1 MGFSDTFPFLHSVS
15 RQRRHREVTTDT
27 GTGQESLLGGRD
39 SSGFTGK
46 GAIETGPPAWA
57 SSQSIFESLPD
68 PFLLLVPEKGPAGSI
83 IDFVCVYANGPASA
97 LHGRTPRGMLGVR
110 LLDVQPSS
118 ALFPHGL
125 QVMEQGQA
133 VVVGGLDVS
142 DHGGQRPRHPPEVR
156 LFLANG
162 LLCCLWREPP
172 HRLAVQQ
179 KLVEAERRYRLLAR
193 HASDVVVE
201 LDSDHCIVWVSESI
215 ETRLGWRPDVLLG
228 QRAIDLVHRNDRSQV
243 LRAGLRLAGPGSFRE
258 DLRILCADGGWRWM
272 VGTAHPLP
280 GEDAGGLVLSFRDI
294 HDQVR
299 IRAELDHSRQL
310 DPISGLAVRSVAL
323 DRIRSAL
330 DGLEGTDSTLAVLS
344 IGIDGLTQ
352 VNDAL
357 THAGGDKLIA
367 LLAARIVRAI
377 GRPEQVGRGTGD
389 EFIVLLSDPDAAAA
403 ATLTAERILRAC
415 RAPVSIGGQPIDP
428 TVSIGIATARAGAL
442 PDELLR
448 DASLAMRQAKGRS
461 RNGFALLDDAL
472 ATEAHTLLL
481 FAAEIQRGLV
491 MGEFAAW
498 FMPIVAF
505 DTGQVS
511 GYEALARW
519 VRPDGLEVSPAEFLP
534 CAECRGLI
542 VRIDLLVLRQALAA
556 LSRLPPTVTMAVNVS
571 AATLAL
577 PEYPQLVDE
586 ALRAAGVLPER
597 LHLEVTETALLTL
610 TNRIGEQIQQ
620 LASSGVRWYVD
631 DFGTGYSS
639 ISHLRDL
646 PIAGLKLDRSF
657 TCAMRA
663 KDTKSLRL
671 AQALVGVAEGLE
683 LDTVAEGVETIEEAR
698 LLTSQGWLHGQ
709 GWLYGKAAPLQL
721 ETGPLP
727 F

>member
-1 MGFSDTFPFLHSVS
+1 M
-15 RQRRHREVTTDT
+15 
-27 GTGQESLLGGRD
+27 
-39 SSGFTGK
+39 
-46 GAIETGPPAWA
+46 
-57 SSQSIFESLPD
+57 
-68 PFLLLVPEKGPAGSI
+68 PEKNPSGAI

-97 LHGRTPRGMLGVR
+97 LHGRTPGRMLGAR

-125 QVMEQGQA
+125 KVMEQGQA
-133 VVVGGLDVS
+133 VVVGGLEAS
-142 DHGGQRPRHPPEVR
+142 DHGGLRPRQPPEIR

-162 LLCCLWREPP
+162 LLCCLWREP
-172 HRLAVQQ
+172 RQRMAEQQ
-179 KLVEAERRYRLLAR
+179 KLVEVERRYRLLAR

-201 LDSDHCIVWVSESI
+201 LDREHRIVWVSESI
-215 ETRLGWRPDVLLG
+215 EARLGWRPDALLG
-228 QRAIDLVHRNDRSQV
+228 QPAIGLVHRDDRSQV
-243 LRAGLRLAGPGSFRE
+243 LRSGLRLAGPGSFRQ
-258 DLRILCADGGWRWM
+258 DLRILCSDGGWRWM

-280 GEDAGGLVLSFRDI
+280 EEETGALVLSFRDI

-299 IRAELDHSRQL
+299 IRAELDHSREH
-310 DPISGLAVRSVAL
+310 DAISGLAVRAVAL
-323 DRIRSAL
+323 DRIRRAL
-330 DGLEGTDSTLAVLS
+330 DGLEGTGSTLAVLS

-403 ATLTAERILRAC
+403 ATLTAEKILRAC

-505 DTGQVS
+505 DTGQIT

-519 VRPDGLEVSPAEFLP
+519 VRPDGIEVHPAEFLP

-556 LSRLPPTVTMAVNVS
+556 LSRLSPALTMAVNVS

-577 PEYPQLVDE
+577 PDYPQLVGE
-586 ALRAAGVLPER
+586 ALRAAGVRPER
-597 LHLEVTETALLTL
+597 LHLEVTETALLTV
-610 TNRIGEQIQQ
+610 TEGIGRQIQE

-709 GWLYGKAAPLQL
+709 GWLYGKAAPLKL
-721 ETGPLP
+721 DAAPLP
-727 F
+727 L

>member
-1 MGFSDTFPFLHSVS
+1 MIADTV
-15 RQRRHREVTTDT
+15 
-27 GTGQESLLGGRD
+27 GGQESLPEGRD
-39 SSGFTGK
+39 SSGFPGK
-46 GAIETGPPAWA
+46 GTVESAPPAWA

-68 PFLLLVPEKGPAGSI
+68 PLLLLLPEKSPSGSI

-97 LHGRTPRGMLGVR
+97 LHRRPPGGMVGSRLVDLHPSGDLLAHGQRVIETGRP
-110 LLDVQPSS
+110 
-118 ALFPHGL
+118 
-125 QVMEQGQA
+125 
-133 VVVGGLDVS
+133 VVVGRPDGSAL
-142 DHGGQRPRHPPEVR
+142 GGQPATPKGEIR
-156 LFLANG
+156 LFPANG
-162 LLCCLWREPP
+162 LLCCLWREVAE
-172 HRLAVQQ
+172 AVQQ
-179 KLVEAERRYRLLAR
+179 ELAEAQRRYRLLVR

-201 LDSDHCIVWVSESI
+201 LDGEHRIVWVSESI
-215 ETRLGWRPDVLLG
+215 EARLGWRSDALLG
-228 QRAIDLVHRNDRSQV
+228 QPAIGLVHREDRLQV
-243 LRAGLRLAGPGSFRE
+243 LRAGLRLAGPGSFRQ
-258 DLRILCADGGWRWM
+258 DLRILCADGGWLWM
-272 VGTAHPLP
+272 LGSAHPHP
-280 GEDAGGLVLSFRDI
+280 GEEAGALVLSLRDI

-299 IRAELDHSRQL
+299 IRAALDHSL
-310 DPISGLAVRSVAL
+310 HHDPISGLAVRPLAL
-323 DRIRSAL
+323 DRIRRAL
-330 DGLEGTDSTLAVLS
+330 DGLEDTGASLAVLS
-344 IGIDGLTQ
+344 IGVDGLTQ
-352 VNDAL
+352 VNNAL

-367 LLAARIVRAI
+367 LLAARIVREI
-377 GRPEQVGRGTGD
+377 GHPEQVGRGTGD
-389 EFIVLLSDPDAAAA
+389 EFIVLLNDPDAGAA
-403 ATLTAERILRAC
+403 ATLAAERILRAC

-448 DASLAMRQAKGRS
+448 DASLAMRQAKGRG
-461 RNGFALLDDAL
+461 RNGYALLDDAL

-505 DTGQVS
+505 DSGQVT

-519 VRPDGLEVSPAEFLP
+519 VRPDGIEVPPADFLP

-542 VRIDLLVLRQALAA
+542 ARIDLLVLRQALAA

-577 PEYPQLVDE
+577 PDYPELVGE
-586 ALRAAGVLPER
+586 ALRAAGVVPER
-597 LHLEVTETALLTL
+597 LHLEVTETALLTV
-610 TNRIGEQIQQ
+610 TERIGQQIQQ
-620 LASSGVRWYVD
+620 LASQGVRWYVD

-683 LDTVAEGVETIEEAR
+683 LDTVAEGVETAEEAR
-698 LLTSQGWLHGQ
+698 LLTSQGWFHGQ
-709 GWLYGKAAPLQL
+709 GWLYGKAAPLRL
-721 ETGPLP
+721 DSPPVPL
-727 F
+727 

>member
-1 MGFSDTFPFLHSVS
+1 MG
-15 RQRRHREVTTDT
+15 
-27 GTGQESLLGGRD
+27 
-39 SSGFTGK
+39 SGS
-46 GAIETGPPAWA
+46 PAWA
-57 SSQSIFESLPD
+57 RSQSIFESLPD
-68 PFLLLVPEKGPAGSI
+68 PFLLLVPEKNPSGSI

-97 LHGRTPRGMLGVR
+97 LHGRSPSGMLGAR
-110 LLDVQPSS
+110 LLDVQPS
-118 ALFPHGL
+118 HGL
-125 QVMEQGQA
+125 FGHALRVMEKGQA
-133 VVVGGLDVS
+133 VVVEGLHGAG
-142 DHGGQRPRHPPEVR
+142 HGGAVPSHPPEIR

-162 LLCCLWREPP
+162 LLCCLWRQSP
-172 HRLAVQQ
+172 HQMVVQRE
-179 KLVEAERRYRLLAR
+179 LVEAERRYRLLAR
-193 HASDVVVE
+193 HGSDVVVE
-201 LDSDHCIVWVSESI
+201 LDSDHRIIWVSESI
-215 ETRLGWRPDVLLG
+215 ETRLGWRPAALLG
-228 QRAIDLVHRNDRSQV
+228 QPAIGLVHRDHRGQV
-243 LRAGLRLAGPGSFRE
+243 LLAGLRLAGPGSFRDE
-258 DLRILCADGGWRWM
+258 LRLLCADGGWRWM
-272 VGTAHPLP
+272 TGTAHSLP
-280 GEDAGGLVLSFRDI
+280 GEDAGTLMLSFRDI

-299 IRAELDHSRQL
+299 IRNELDHRLQH
-310 DPISGLAVRSVAL
+310 DPLTSLALRSVAL
-323 DRIRSAL
+323 DRIRRAL
-330 DGLEGTDSTLAVLS
+330 DGLEGTGLSLAVLS
-344 IGIDGLTQ
+344 IGVDGLTQ

-377 GRPEQVGRGTGD
+377 GDPEHVGRGTGD
-389 EFIVLLSDPDAAAA
+389 EFIVLLSEPDEGADV
-403 ATLTAERILRAC
+403 TLTAERILRAC

-442 PDELLR
+442 PDEVLR
-448 DASLAMRQAKGRS
+448 DASLAMRQAKGRG
-461 RNGFALLDDAL
+461 RNCYALLDDAL

-505 DTGQVS
+505 DTGQVT

-519 VRPDGLEVSPAEFLP
+519 VRPDGIEVPPSEFLP

-542 VRIDLLVLRQALAA
+542 ARIDLLVLRQALAA
-556 LSRLPPTVTMAVNVS
+556 LSLLPPAHTMAVNVS

-577 PEYPQLVDE
+577 PDYPQLVGA
-586 ALRAAGVLPER
+586 ALRAAGVRPER
-597 LHLEVTETALLTL
+597 LHLEVTETALLTV
-610 TNRIGEQIQQ
+610 TNRIGQQIQE

-657 TCAMRA
+657 TGALRT

-683 LDTVAEGVETIEEAR
+683 LDTVAEGVETLEEAQ

-721 ETGPLP
+721 DTAPVP
-727 F
+727 I

>member
-1 MGFSDTFPFLHSVS
+1 MGFSDTFPFLLPVS
-15 RQRRHREVTTDT
+15 RQRRRREVITDT
-27 GTGQESLLGGRD
+27 VEGRGPVVAGCD
-39 SSGFTGK
+39 SSGSTGH
-46 GAIETGPPAWA
+46 GAAGTVPPIWA
-57 SSQSIFESLPD
+57 SSQSIFASLPD
-68 PFLLLVPEKGPAGSI
+68 PFLLLLPEKSLSGAI
-83 IDFVCVYANGPASA
+83 TDFVCVYANGAASA

-110 LLDVQPSS
+110 LLEAHPSS

-125 QVMEQGQA
+125 QVMEKGQA
-133 VVVGGLDVS
+133 VVVEGLEARS
-142 DHGGQRPRHPPEVR
+142 DGDQLSRCRPEIR

-162 LLCCLWREPP
+162 LLCCLWRQDP
-172 HRLAVQQ
+172 HSMVVQRQ
-179 KLVEAERRYRLLAR
+179 LVEAERRYRLLAR
-193 HASDVVVE
+193 HASDVVLE
-201 LDSDHCIVWVSESI
+201 LDSDHRIVWVSESI
-215 ETRLGWRPDVLLG
+215 EARLGWRPDALVG
-228 QRAIDLVHRNDRSQV
+228 QPAIGLVHRDDRSQV

-258 DLRILCADGGWRWM
+258 DLRLLCSDGGWRWM

-280 GEDAGGLVLSFRDI
+280 GEEAGALVLSFRDI

-299 IRAELDHSRQL
+299 IRAELDHSRQR
-310 DPISGLAVRSVAL
+310 DPISGLAVRPVAL
-323 DRIRSAL
+323 DRIRRAL
-330 DGLEGTDSTLAVLS
+330 EGLEGTGSTLAVLS

-367 LLAARIVRAI
+367 LLAERIVRTI

-403 ATLTAERILRAC
+403 ATLTAERILGAC
-415 RAPVSIGGQPIDP
+415 RAPVTIGGQPIDP

-491 MGEFAAW
+491 MGEFDAW

-505 DTGQVS
+505 DTGQVT

-519 VRPDGLEVSPAEFLP
+519 VRPDGLDVPPAEFLP

-542 VRIDLLVLRQALAA
+542 TRIDLLVLRQALAA
-556 LSRLPPTVTMAVNVS
+556 LSRLPASFTMAVNVS

-577 PEYPQLVDE
+577 PEYPQLVGE
-586 ALRAAGVLPER
+586 ALGAAGVLPER
-597 LHLEVTETALLTL
+597 LHLEVTETALLTV
-610 TNRIGEQIQQ
+610 TSRIGQQIQQ

-663 KDTKSLRL
+663 KNTKSLRL

-698 LLTSQGWLHGQ
+698 LLTSQGWLRGQ

-721 ETGPLP
+721 DTAPVPL
-727 F
+727 